1 MSHNWEEFEENLQ
14 ELKEQLE
21 LSSSSK
27 EEALDEFTSSVDK
40 QTEDMSEDERETAL
54 SIAGRYG
61 YQHDRAESGHSE
73 DLDD

>member
-27 EEALDEFTSSVDK
+27 EEALDE
-40 QTEDMSEDERETAL
+40 RETAL